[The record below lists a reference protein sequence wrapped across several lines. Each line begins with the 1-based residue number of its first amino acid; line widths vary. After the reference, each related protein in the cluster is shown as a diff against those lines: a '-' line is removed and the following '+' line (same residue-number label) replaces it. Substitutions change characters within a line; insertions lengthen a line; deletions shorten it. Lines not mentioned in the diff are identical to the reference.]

1 MAMSRSLEVLGALA
15 VWLAG
20 AADPA
25 ALGGETPA
33 SGFRDTFEVNRDY
46 LSASGRS
53 PYFVLEPG
61 HRLHLRHGK
70 STLDITVLDE
80 TRMVD
85 GVSTRVVEE
94 RETRSGRL
102 VEVSRNYFAI
112 DTKTGAVYY
121 FGEAVDLYKDG
132 KVAAHEGAW
141 EAGVGGARFG
151 LMVPAAPK
159 IGDRYYEELA
169 PGVAMDRAEISSVDE
184 EVETPAGTF
193 RHCLHARE
201 TSALEAG
208 TSHKLYAPGVGLVRD
223 DEMLLVGV
231 EER

>member
-1 MAMSRSLEVLGALA
+1 MPATLRVLGAVILSLA
-15 VWLAG
+15 CAAG
-20 AADPA
+20 AT
-25 ALGGETPA
+25 ALGSKE
-33 SGFRDTFEVNRDY
+33 SGFRDTFEVDKAD

-53 PYFVLEPG
+53 PYIILEPG
-61 HRLHLRHGK
+61 HRLHFKHGR

-85 GVSTRVVEE
+85 GVRTRVVEE
-94 RETRSGRL
+94 RETQSGRL

-112 DTKTGAVYY
+112 DAKTGAVYY
-121 FGEAVDLYKDG
+121 FGESVDVYKNG

-141 EAGVGGARFG
+141 EAGIGGARFG

-159 IGDRYYEELA
+159 VGDRFYEEFA
-169 PGVAMDRAEISSVDE
+169 PGIAMDRAEIAGVDE
-184 EVETPAGTF
+184 DVKTPAGTF

-201 TSALEAG
+201 TSGLEAG

-231 EER
+231 EP